1 MKNYVQKR
9 CSKSLIENNN
19 ITFGKKKKVKIL
31 MQKYN
36 KTYVDFFVLFQQLL
50 GKTFLNIIV
59 LSKTDTILEFV
70 LL

>member
-19 ITFGKKKKVKIL
+19 ITFGQKKVKIL